1 MVNDI
6 LLDTECS
13 RILVRSD
20 LVDKEK
26 LLKGEAITI
35 QCANRGTVLY
45 PSIGSGGVT
54 GGRSGG
60 SCVRYTA

>member
-1 MVNDI
+1 MNDI

-26 LLKGEAITI
+26 RLEGEAITN
-35 QCANRGTVLY
+35 QCANRDTVLY
-45 PSIGSGGVT
+45 PLAQVELPVEGKLLI
-54 GGRSGG
+54 
-60 SCVRYTA
+60 